1 MVYDFFCVILK
12 EKYYLVVMDDVG
24 ILKIL
29 QNEPFDVSKERDL
42 IEILKEKVQ
51 SPPLGPI
58 QKDHHKVVAS

>member
-1 MVYDFFCVILK
+1 MLK
-12 EKYYLVVMDDVG
+12 EKYYKVVMDDVG

-42 IEILKEKVQ
+42 IETLKEKVQ
-51 SPPLGPI
+51 SPPFEPF